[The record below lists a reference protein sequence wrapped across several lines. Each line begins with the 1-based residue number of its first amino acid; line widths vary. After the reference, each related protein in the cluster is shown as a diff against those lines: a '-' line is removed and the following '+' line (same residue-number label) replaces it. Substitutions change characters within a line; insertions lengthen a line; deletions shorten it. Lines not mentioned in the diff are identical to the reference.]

1 MLHLSGFKPSYHFGI
16 VLICRAHLDKP
27 MKSSW
32 SVPILLAMTIVLGS
46 SSGCLGLLQSREFLE
61 NGRDAPK
68 FNTETTSYKEI
79 KVFYN
84 LFEWE
89 AYTNTTF
96 IPIDDSVNEI
106 SIYRKVQIT
115 GTEDIGC
122 FESFTR
128 YVRAELYTPSNTLAW
143 SIDVCED
150 LGAST
155 DSLFMEEGSTT
166 FETGNWR
173 LDINARGGGLQN
185 TALQDNFEIN
195 VIVTRTCLTYPLEDI
210 CE

>member
-1 MLHLSGFKPSYHFGI
+1 
-16 VLICRAHLDKP
+16 
-27 MKSSW
+27 MKSQW
-32 SVPILLAMTIVLGS
+32 SIPILLVMTIVLGS

-68 FNTETTSYKEI
+68 LDTETISYKEI
-79 KVFYN
+79 KVFNN

-96 IPIDDSVNEI
+96 IPIDDSVSEI

-128 YVRAELYTPSNTLAW
+128 YVRAELYTPSNNLAW
-143 SIDVCED
+143 SIDVCKD

-155 DSLFMEEGSTT
+155 DPLNMEEGSTT
-166 FETGNWR
+166 FESGNWR
-173 LDINARGGGLQN
+173 LEINARGGGLQN
-185 TALQDNFEIN
+185 TALQDNFQVDIN
-195 VIVTRTCLTYPLEDI
+195 IKRTCLTYPMEDV

>member
-1 MLHLSGFKPSYHFGI
+1 
-16 VLICRAHLDKP
+16 
-27 MKSSW
+27 MKSRW
-32 SVPILLAMTIVLGS
+32 SMPILLAMTIVLGS

-61 NGRDAPK
+61 NGREAPE

-89 AYTNTTF
+89 GYTNSTF
-96 IPIDDSVNEI
+96 ISIDDSVNEI

-155 DSLFMEEGSTT
+155 DPLLMEEGSTT
-166 FETGNWR
+166 FESGNWR

-195 VIVTRTCLTYPLEDI
+195 VIVTRTCLTYPLEDV

>member
-1 MLHLSGFKPSYHFGI
+1 
-16 VLICRAHLDKP
+16 

-32 SVPILLAMTIVLGS
+32 SLPFLLVMTLLLGS
-46 SSGCLGLLQSREFLE
+46 FSGCLGLLQSREWLE
-61 NGRDAPK
+61 DRRDAPV
-68 FNTETTSYKEI
+68 FETKTDSYKEI
-79 KVFYN
+79 KVFNN

-96 IPIDDSVNEI
+96 IPIDDSVSEI

-128 YVRAELYTPSNTLAW
+128 YVRAELYTPSNNLAW
-143 SIDVCED
+143 SIDVCKD

-155 DSLFMEEGSTT
+155 DPLSMEEGSTT
-166 FETGNWR
+166 FESGNWR
-173 LDINARGGGLQN
+173 LEINARGGGLQN
-185 TALQDNFEIN
+185 TALQDNFQVDIN
-195 VIVTRTCLTYPLEDI
+195 IKRTCLTYPMEDV

>member
-1 MLHLSGFKPSYHFGI
+1 
-16 VLICRAHLDKP
+16 
-27 MKSSW
+27 MKSQW
-32 SVPILLAMTIVLGS
+32 SIPILLVMTIVLGS

-68 FNTETTSYKEI
+68 LDTETISYKEI
-79 KVFYN
+79 KVFVN
-84 LFEWE
+84 PFEWE

-96 IPIDDSVNEI
+96 IPIDDPVSEI

-128 YVRAELYTPSNTLAW
+128 YVRAELYTPSNNLAW
-143 SIDVCED
+143 SIDVCQD

-155 DSLFMEEGSTT
+155 DPLMMEEDSTT
-166 FETGNWR
+166 FENGNWR
-173 LDINARGGGLQN
+173 LEINARGGGLQN

-195 VIVTRTCLTYPLEDI
+195 VIVTRTCLMYPLEDG

>member
-1 MLHLSGFKPSYHFGI
+1 MGALLAPY
-16 VLICRAHLDKP
+16 

-32 SVPILLAMTIVLGS
+32 SVPLLLVMTLLLCS
-46 SSGCLGLLQSREFLE
+46 FSGCLGLLQSREWLE
-61 NGRDAPK
+61 DRREAPVLVTK
-68 FNTETTSYKEI
+68 TDSYNEI
-79 KVFYN
+79 KVFNN

-96 IPIDDSVNEI
+96 IPIDDSVSEI

-128 YVRAELYTPSNTLAW
+128 YVRAELYTPSNNLAW
-143 SIDVCED
+143 SIDVCKD

-155 DSLFMEEGSTT
+155 VSLPMEEGSTT

-173 LDINARGGGLQN
+173 LEINARGGGLQN
-185 TALQDNFEIN
+185 TALQDNFQVDVNIK
-195 VIVTRTCLTYPLEDI
+195 RTCLTYPMHDV
-210 CE
+210 CV